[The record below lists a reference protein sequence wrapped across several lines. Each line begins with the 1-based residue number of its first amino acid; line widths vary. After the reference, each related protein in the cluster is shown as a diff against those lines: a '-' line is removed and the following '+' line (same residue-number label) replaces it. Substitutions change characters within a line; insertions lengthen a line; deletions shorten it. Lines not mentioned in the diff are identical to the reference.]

1 MVRVPTSSCCC
12 WLRRQGRLAALP
24 RADDAGGA
32 GTFEVQGLFY
42 AVAARAAHAQ
52 STGRGLFT
60 GFVYEFLPRIGT
72 SKKVGKDGSER
83 ASCRRAYLGR
93 VWHGGDF
100 DSIGPPF
107 AMSSLSDTIRVKL

>member
-1 MVRVPTSSCCC
+1 MRVPTSSCCC
-12 WLRRQGRLAALP
+12 WLRRQGRLAARP

-72 SKKVGKDGSER
+72 SKKLGKMVRRGPAVGELTWAAFGMVVTST
-83 ASCRRAYLGR
+83 
-93 VWHGGDF
+93 V
-100 DSIGPPF
+100 
-107 AMSSLSDTIRVKL
+107 